1 MKKILIICGTRP
13 EIIKLAPVYHQ
24 LKNENWAKVSWLHTG
39 QHEEMSTS
47 ILACFNIVPDITL
60 KRTGTTLA
68 EFSLGC
74 RAQLE
79 TVLDSQQWSLVI
91 VQGDT
96 ESAFLGALTA
106 FYHRIPI
113 AHVEAGLRTYDLNRP
128 FPEEGLRQ
136 MLSRITHFNFP
147 PTEGAKNALLAEAIP
162 AHLIHVTG
170 NTVVDAQKWVI
181 ENYHIRAEILD
192 QKQIL
197 VTIHRREN
205 WGEEIE
211 EACLAIAEFAQR
223 HAGLSVLFPVHLNP
237 IVKGPVY
244 EILGNL
250 ANVSLISPLDYL
262 EMQQAIANSWL
273 ILTDSGGIQEEAPTF
288 GVPVLVL
295 RKETE
300 RPEAVEAGCAKIIG
314 TSRQAILDNVELL
327 WSDDYLYQ
335 SMQSKNNPFGDGH
348 ASNRIAGILEKKLV

>member
-1 MKKILIICGTRP
+1 M
-13 EIIKLAPVYHQ
+13 
-24 LKNENWAKVSWLHTG
+24 
-39 QHEEMSTS
+39 
-47 ILACFNIVPDITL
+47 
-60 KRTGTTLA
+60 
-68 EFSLGC
+68 
-74 RAQLE
+74 
-79 TVLDSQQWSLVI
+79 
-91 VQGDT
+91 
-96 ESAFLGALTA
+96 
-106 FYHRIPI
+106 
-113 AHVEAGLRTYDLNRP
+113 
-128 FPEEGLRQ
+128 
-136 MLSRITHFNFP
+136 
-147 PTEGAKNALLAEAIP
+147 
-162 AHLIHVTG
+162 
-170 NTVVDAQKWVI
+170 
-181 ENYHIRAEILD
+181 D

-197 VTIHRREN
+197 VTMHRREN
-205 WGEEIE
+205 WGDEIE

-223 HAGLSVLFPVHLNP
+223 HAGLAVLFPVHLNP

-250 ANVSLISPLDYL
+250 ANVSLITPLDYL